1 MNANDLTLVSF
12 IKVVN
17 EVLNRVFG
25 FFEKKKLGQF
35 VEQGPEFI
43 VFDVFLRL
51 NFLLDCLLFVHG
63 NDMMKIRDFA
73 YRKRIQ
79 RIS

>member
-17 EVLNRVFG
+17 EVLNGTFG
-25 FFEKKKLGQF
+25 FFEKKKLGKF
-35 VEQGPEFI
+35 VEQGPELI

-63 NDMMKIRDFA
+63 NDMMKVMGLCLSKVD
-73 YRKRIQ
+73 
-79 RIS
+79 SNE